1 MLSNEWTGDSATAF
15 RSKGEALGKELLETA
30 KLMENTARAIR
41 KTAKNIYDAERAAID
56 IIEARKQLGGG
67 FRRRQR
73 RRLLVTRRPGISFTK
88 CREA

>member
-1 MLSNEWTGDSATAF
+1 MNMLSNEWTGDSASAF
-15 RSKGEALGKELLETA
+15 RSKGEALSKELLETA

-67 FRRRQR
+67 F
-73 RRLLVTRRPGISFTK
+73 GGGSGGGSW
-88 CREA
+88 